1 MNPRHLTILIVV
13 LYCLSA
19 VSLLGIGSNRE
30 KLQKL
35 QQPQQEQTTVEEP
48 EQEAVTEPMDYTATR
63 QELQT
68 RLMIWQI
75 VALSLFG
82 VASLLLVLKDRL
94 IKKPDS
100 PETRARSNGKP

>member
-1 MNPRHLTILIVV
+1 MKPRHLTILIVV

-35 QQPQQEQTTVEEP
+35 QQQEQISAEER
-48 EQEAVTEPMDYTATR
+48 EQNAVTEPMDYAASR

-100 PETRARSNGKP
+100 PETRARSNGQP

>member
-1 MNPRHLTILIVV
+1 MKPRYLTILIVV

-35 QQPQQEQTTVEEP
+35 QQPQEQTAAEEP
-48 EQEAVTEPMDYTATR
+48 EQDAVTEPMDYTASR

-94 IKKPDS
+94 IKKPES
-100 PETRARSNGKP
+100 LEERARSNGQP